1 MPWFVLTSRRH
12 GVIIDTDRRND
23 STKIVVAALG
33 EILLM
38 PALGP
43 AELIVLLLLT
53 VLLVWPMWRICMKAG
68 FPGPLG
74 LMAIVPLLNLGML
87 FFLAFAEW
95 PALRDKKPHMDADF

>member
-1 MPWFVLTSRRH
+1 M
-12 GVIIDTDRRND
+12 DTDRRND

-43 AELIVLLLLT
+43 AELIVLSL
-53 VLLVWPMWRICMKAG
+53 LLVWPMWRICMKAG

-74 LMAIVPLLNLGML
+74 LMAIVPLLNLGLL

>member
-1 MPWFVLTSRRH
+1 
-12 GVIIDTDRRND
+12 
-23 STKIVVAALG
+23 
-33 EILLM
+33 M

-53 VLLVWPMWRICMKAG
+53 VLLVWPMWRICTKAG

-74 LMAIVPLLNLGML
+74 LMSVIPVLNLVLL

-95 PALRDKKPHMDADF
+95 PSLRHRKPQQEADF

>member
-1 MPWFVLTSRRH
+1 MPLFVLSSRRH
-12 GVIIDTDRRND
+12 GVIIDTDHRND

-33 EILLM
+33 EIPLM

-53 VLLVWPMWRICMKAG
+53 VLLVWPMWRICTKAG

-74 LMAIVPLLNLGML
+74 LMAVIPVLNLVLL

-95 PALRDKKPHMDADF
+95 PALREKKPHMDADF

>member
-1 MPWFVLTSRRH
+1 M
-12 GVIIDTDRRND
+12 IIETDRRND
-23 STKIVVAALG
+23 STKTVVAALG

>member
-1 MPWFVLTSRRH
+1 M
-12 GVIIDTDRRND
+12 IIDTDRRNG
-23 STKIVVAALG
+23 STKTVVAALG

-74 LMAIVPLLNLGML
+74 LLAAVPVLNLAL
-87 FFLAFAEW
+87 LLFLAFAEW
-95 PALRDKKPHMDADF
+95 PSLRDKKPHREADF